1 MAAAQDALKLEPE
14 QRFLK
19 LARDVLR
26 ADHPFALHQ
35 LLYRSCSNDGIV
47 WAPSDGEVENAHVT
61 QLMRERGFESHEDL
75 HAWSVADRS
84 AFWQSIVEK
93 LAICFRTQ
101 SAQAL

>member
-1 MAAAQDALKLEPE
+1 MNLLVIEDLRESGLDEAQATALWPLIQDALKLEPE

-47 WAPSDGEVENAHVT
+47 WSPSDGEVESAHVT
-61 QLMRERGFESHEDL
+61 QLMRERSF
-75 HAWSVADRS
+75 
-84 AFWQSIVEK
+84 
-93 LAICFRTQ
+93 
-101 SAQAL
+101 